1 MVLFVRWFIKCTFC
15 RRHGL
20 ELTLC
25 KLKLERRG
33 EGSLH
38 HHNTF
43 TQTLLTS
50 SWFGTWKASIESSI
64 PLSLYKISMTIESFT
79 AHVTRP
85 AHSFVHNGKP
95 SPRMNHEAPNN
106 EHSPSTHPLHIPHPS
121 STTSLHPPD
130 HPSSHQ
136 IPIPLPTLTLQRLLA
151 HPRRIKPTRL
161 KLRRRAS
168 ILIIKP
174 NHRLMGFISL
184 PITGKSLDRV
194 WTTGA
199 ARWIVATTARD
210 RSRVPGGQG

>member
-1 MVLFVRWFIKCTFC
+1 
-15 RRHGL
+15 
-20 ELTLC
+20 
-25 KLKLERRG
+25 
-33 EGSLH
+33 
-38 HHNTF
+38 
-43 TQTLLTS
+43 
-50 SWFGTWKASIESSI
+50 
-64 PLSLYKISMTIESFT
+64 MTIESFT

-121 STTSLHPPD
+121 SIIK
-130 HPSSHQ
+130 HPSPNWNLSHQ

-168 ILIIKP
+168 ILIVES
-174 NHRLMGFISL
+174 NHRLMGFVSL
-184 PITGKSLDRV
+184 PISGKSLDRV